1 MWDPKK
7 PVMLQNFRTF
17 VPRIFKELT
26 QILTNMLKIYD
37 PSLLMTP
44 CPITPVTTPV
54 NTVILVSM
62 VIYTFFLSSLPPFKV
77 LYSIL
82 CDKP

>member
-7 PVMLQNFRTF
+7 PVMLQNFRTI

-54 NTVILVSM
+54 NTVI
-62 VIYTFFLSSLPPFKV
+62 
-77 LYSIL
+77 
-82 CDKP
+82 